1 MIFEHNNKHQKIGI
15 LSNMTYEDN
24 AKQSGEFLSNEYIY
38 LEAIKSFDISTELEP
53 QNADA

>member
-1 MIFEHNNKHQKIGI
+1 
-15 LSNMTYEDN
+15 MTYEDN